1 MKRALLLAAI
11 TFAVAAPAPAATDA
25 RVKTVSYGAGDVVPL
40 VGHYGYQMMI
50 ALEPSERIQN
60 VSIGD
65 SVAWLVTPA
74 KDAGALF
81 IKPVEANAST
91 NMTVLTDRRT
101 YLFELSAARARQ
113 GGRTPGMTYKV
124 QFRYPEQ
131 AAQAAAAA
139 RAQAVRPA
147 AYNRSYALS
156 GSKTIRP
163 TAVFDDGRFTYFAFP
178 PNAEI
183 PAIFLLDGRK
193 EALANHATRDG
204 YVVLDRVARALV
216 LRQGKERVKVKNR
229 GYGKPIMPAVTAAP
243 ARPAGAKVADGRS
256 GGKR

>member
-1 MKRALLLAAI
+1 MKRALLLAAV
-11 TFAVAAPAPAATDA
+11 AVALVAPSPAAADA

-50 ALEPSERIQN
+50 ALDAGERIQN

-101 YLFELSAARARQ
+101 YLFELSAARATR

-124 QFRYPEQ
+124 QFRYPEA

-139 RAQAVRPA
+139 RAQAARPV

-216 LRQGKERVKVKNR
+216 LRQGKERVKVKNK
-229 GYGKPIMPAVTAAP
+229 GFGKSVAVAGL
-243 ARPAGAKVADGRS
+243 PAGPAAAQGAGAGS

>member
-1 MKRALLLAAI
+1 MKRALLLAA
-11 TFAVAAPAPAATDA
+11 VALGLVAPSPAAADA
-25 RVKTVSYGAGDVVPL
+25 RVRTVSYGAGDVVPL

-101 YLFELSAARARQ
+101 YLFELSAARATR

-131 AAQAAAAA
+131 AAAAA
-139 RAQAVRPA
+139 RAQAVRPV
-147 AYNRSYALS
+147 AYNRSYAVS

-183 PAIFLLDGRK
+183 PAIFLADGGK

-229 GYGKPIMPAVTAAP
+229 GYGKPIVPAVASAP
-243 ARPAGAKVADGRS
+243 ARPVAAQVAGGRS